1 MIITILLRDKN
12 KTKKRSEITSNFK
25 NYRKIFF
32 RINNLGFH
40 HILSLMRNFGPQK
53 P

>member
-1 MIITILLRDKN
+1 MIITILLRIEN
-12 KTKKRSEITSNFK
+12 KTKKRSEITLNFK
-25 NYRKIFF
+25 NYSEIFF

-40 HILSLMRNFGPQK
+40 HILSPMRYLYPQK